1 MKKKTLNE
9 WVELWHDAVSKRAS
23 IDERIKRRYELYN
36 GTDKVRDLQ
45 KGGYSKKSL
54 YSPQPHIRVNR
65 DSDKQLHT
73 AT

>member
-45 KGGYSKKSL
+45 KGGILRKKLILS
-54 YSPQPHIRVNR
+54 
-65 DSDKQLHT
+65 
-73 AT
+73 ATSHMS